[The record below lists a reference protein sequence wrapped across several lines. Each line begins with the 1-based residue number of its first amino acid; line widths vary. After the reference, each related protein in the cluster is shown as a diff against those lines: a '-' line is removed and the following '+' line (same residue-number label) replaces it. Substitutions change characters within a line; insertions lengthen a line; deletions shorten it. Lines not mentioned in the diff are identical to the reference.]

1 MNCEHYQNLLS
12 DFIDGSLTPQSQTEV
27 ESHLGVCAPCAEA
40 RVELDAIVGFYREH
54 RGEYD
59 PVPNE
64 RALWVRISNTIE
76 SELAVRT
83 AAAVPAGAGWW
94 FRLTN
99 RSWNLSFPQLA
110 TTVAATIVFAVLVTF
125 VGMRAFNPSGIKSSG
140 LALATDTTTVKDRY
154 RQQQQV
160 IDYWNQRVEMNKARW
175 SAQMRGTFE
184 QNISVYDA
192 TVNESM
198 SRLSQNPHDEVSEDI
213 LNAAM
218 SDKIAL
224 LKAFA
229 EL

>member
-12 DFIDGSLTPQSQTEV
+12 DFIDGSLTPQNQKEV
-27 ESHLGVCAPCAEA
+27 ESHLGACAPCSEA

-99 RSWNLSFPQLA
+99 RSWHLSFPQLA
-110 TTVAATIVFAVLVTF
+110 TTMAATIVFAVLITF
-125 VGMRAFNPSGIKSSG
+125 VGMRAFNSSGIKSSG
-140 LALATDTTTVKDRY
+140 LALATDTTTIKDRY

-160 IDYWNQRVEMNKARW
+160 IDYWNQRVELNKARW
-175 SAQMRGTFE
+175 NPQMRETFDR
-184 QNISVYDA
+184 NMMVIDA
-192 TVNESM
+192 AMNDSM
-198 SRLSQNPHDEVSEDI
+198 GRLNQNPHDEVSEDI
-213 LNAAM
+213 LNASM

-224 LKAFA
+224 LKEFA